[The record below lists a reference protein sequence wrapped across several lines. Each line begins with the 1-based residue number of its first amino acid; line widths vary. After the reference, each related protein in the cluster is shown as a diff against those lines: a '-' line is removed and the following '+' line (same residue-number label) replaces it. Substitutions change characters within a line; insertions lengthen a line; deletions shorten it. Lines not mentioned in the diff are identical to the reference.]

1 MAKVITTELQH
12 SGASGA
18 NITLDSSKNVTC
30 ENNLQVD
37 GNVTVTGTLPAAQL
51 TGTLPAIS
59 GASLTG
65 ISSPLSFRNLV
76 INGAMQIAQYGTST
90 TTNNTFCLDRWKC
103 QFSGT
108 DEAQTFTQHAL
119 TSSDTGPWAKGFRH
133 SLHIQNGNQ
142 TSGAGASDHTQI
154 RYIVEAQDIAN
165 SGWDYT
171 SASSYITLSFWI
183 KSSVAQD
190 FPVGLQTSD
199 GTEYTYAFKTG
210 SLSADTWTKV
220 TKTIPGNSNLTV
232 NSDNGIGLLL
242 YFNPFK
248 GTTWTGSV
256 TEDTWY
262 VTSGND
268 AADDMTST
276 WWTTNDSTYEL
287 TGVQLEVGDTA
298 TEFEHRSYGDELAR
312 CQRYYFRDLDT
323 DGTTDL
329 SPGVYACTYQNNH
342 KIAMIWLPV
351 QMRATPTMTA
361 VWVNGTYSV
370 AKSSNTRMEGYFSSD
385 NDSVS
390 PIHST
395 SIKCEAEL

>member
-1 MAKVITTELQH
+1 MSTLKVNSISDAAGANGNAITLATDGTCTAKVT
-12 SGASGA
+12 
-18 NITLDSSKNVTC
+18 
-30 ENNLQVD
+30 NNLS
-37 GNVTVTGTLPAAQL
+37 N
-51 TGTLPAIS
+51 
-59 GASLTG
+59 
-65 ISSPLSFRNLV
+65 RNLI

-103 QFSGT
+103 QFGGT

-119 TSSDTGPWAKGFRH
+119 TSSDTGPWSKGFRH

-142 TSGAGASDHTQI
+142 TSGAGASDYTQI

-171 SASSYITLSFWI
+171 SASSYLTLSFWI

-190 FPVGLQTSD
+190 FPVAFQTSD

-276 WWTTNDSTYEL
+276 WWTTDDSTYEL
-287 TGVQLEVGDTA
+287 TGVQLEVGSTA
-298 TEFEHRSYGDELAR
+298 TDYEHRSYGDELFR
-312 CQRYYFRDLDT
+312 CQRYCCVVGDRSVDVDIFSTVVFYGANDARVVVTFPR
-323 DGTTDL
+323 
-329 SPGVYACTYQNNH
+329 P
-342 KIAMIWLPV
+342 
-351 QMRATPTMTA
+351 MRASPSGTISSGTDFWAILSAGSSMLPDSAAGVSTRPYHASVQFTDAVSGTA
-361 VWVNGTYSV
+361 GNCGVIEPRET
-370 AKSSNTRMEGYFSSD
+370 ARMLF
-385 NDSVS
+385 
-390 PIHST
+390 
-395 SIKCEAEL
+395 EAEL